1 MRWNRVRRQIDRA
14 HQVKRLMGGTLS
26 NCNISIEAHFDMD
39 WKRGHTV
46 RCIVEDEDDETAT
59 PKHTE
64 EMQPKITEE
73 TIWWIIYLV
82 T

>member
-1 MRWNRVRRQIDRA
+1 MEQ
-14 HQVKRLMGGTLS
+14 
-26 NCNISIEAHFDMD
+26 
-39 WKRGHTV
+39 KRGHTSEV
-46 RCIVEDEDDETAT
+46 VVEDEDEETAT

-64 EMQPKITEE
+64 EMRPKITEE

>member
-26 NCNISIEAHFDMD
+26 TSIEAHFDMD
-39 WKRGHTV
+39 WMRGHTV
-46 RCIVEDEDDETAT
+46 RDVVEDEDEETTT

-64 EMQPKITEE
+64 EMRPKITEE
-73 TIWWIIYLV
+73 TIWWIIN
-82 T
+82 

>member
-1 MRWNRVRRQIDRA
+1 
-14 HQVKRLMGGTLS
+14 MGGTLS
-26 NCNISIEAHFDMD
+26 NCSISIEAHFDMD

-46 RCIVEDEDDETAT
+46 RCIVEDEDEETAT

-64 EMQPKITEE
+64 EMRPKITEE

-82 T
+82 M